1 MFTNSSMKLINYP
14 IYGKRISDEQ
24 RNALNN
30 GTQQEIQRRTQAEA
44 EGRHEPETSMITVL
58 GNPNL
63 RGEIGSYLGGKKK
76 ASKKTIKKKITKKK
90 ITKKKIKKKITK
102 KKTKKKKIYYI
113 LFNQYVIDNI

>member
-1 MFTNSSMKLINYP
+1 MRNGEEETGTGEEEPGNDLKNYMFTNSSMKLINYP

-30 GTQQEIQRRTQAEA
+30 GTRQEIQRRTQAEA
-44 EGRHEPETSMITVL
+44 EGRREQETSMLTVL

-76 ASKKTIKKKITKKK
+76 ASKKTLKKKV
-90 ITKKKIKKKITK
+90 TK
-102 KKTKKKKIYYI
+102 KKTKKTKKIKK
-113 LFNQYVIDNI
+113 